1 MTVRAA
7 KNLQRLGCDKGKKL
21 FVFIGNVPEIAPL
34 LFGAICLGC
43 TIVSVATVSSQAE
56 CEYFFNLTKPEFV
69 ICHVEFYSMLRKC
82 FGNLNI
88 NAKIITDV
96 GQTGDT
102 ITIQSLFSRGDD
114 GDDAH
119 FE

>member
-1 MTVRAA
+1 MTAHAA
-7 KNLQRLGCDKGKKL
+7 KNLRKLGCDKGTKL
-21 FVFIGNVPEIAPL
+21 FVFIGNIPEIAPI

-43 TIVSVATVSSQAE
+43 TIVSITIVSSQAE
-56 CEYFFNLTKPEFV
+56 CEYFLNLTKPELA
-69 ICHVEFYSMLRKC
+69 ICHMKFYSMLRKC

-96 GQTGDT
+96 EQIEDS
-102 ITIQSLFSRGDD
+102 IPIQSLFDRGDGD
-114 GDDAH
+114 DDAH